1 MDTPMIRQYKEIKSE
16 YGDYIVFF
24 RLGDF
29 YEMFFEDAHICS
41 RELEITLTSRDPQ
54 NKVPMAGVPYH
65 AADQYIAKLV
75 SKGYKVVICEQVEDP
90 KLAKGIV
97 KREVVKIV
105 TPGTITDLN
114 ALEDNKN
121 NYLGCVFKRKDKFG
135 LAFVD
140 LMTGEF
146 DITELVSSYPYHEVI
161 NEVSRFEPR
170 ECLVSQNVV
179 KEKLLNKNLKE
190 NLKIYFTLRDEDY
203 FQEEEAFN
211 LLISHF
217 GEEKIVKLNDNKLA
231 LMAAGACLKYLN
243 ETQK

>member
-1 MDTPMIRQYKEIKSE
+1 MSQYKEIKSK
-16 YGDYIVFF
+16 YSDYIVFF

-29 YEMFFEDAHICS
+29 YEMFFEDAYICS
-41 RELEITLTSRDPQ
+41 KELDIALTSRDPK

-65 AADQYIAKLV
+65 TANQYISKLV

-105 TPGTITDLN
+105 TPGTITDLS

-121 NYLGCVFKRKDKFG
+121 NYLGCIIKQNDKFG

-146 DITELVSSYPYHEVI
+146 DITEIVSSYPFHEVI

-170 ECLVSQNVV
+170 ECLVTERLA
-179 KEKLLNKNLKE
+179 KEKPFNKNLRE
-190 NLKIYFTLRDEDY
+190 NLKIYFTVKGED
-203 FQEEEAFN
+203 FFEEEVFN

-217 GEEKIVKLNDNKLA
+217 AKKKLQT
-231 LMAAGACLKYLN
+231 LMIKN
-243 ETQK
+243 